1 MYRKGK
7 VVLRNQDCIEGMGK
21 LKAGSISCI
30 ATSPPYNIG
39 TKYPSS
45 NDSMPRSEYLA
56 WLDEALRGM
65 NRVMEDGASLFLNV
79 GGKPSDPMIPLEV
92 LKVAT
97 DTFYLQNTIHWVKSI
112 AVPMI
117 KSADSEEVT
126 IGHYKPINSA
136 KYLNDCHEYIFHF
149 TKSRT
154 VPLDRTAIGV
164 PYADKSNVERW
175 NKEDDKHCRGNVW
188 FMPYKTIKSRDEQRP
203 HPSTFPAE
211 IPRRCFKLHGL
222 DRIKRAMDPLMG
234 IGTSAIV
241 ARELKLSFVG
251 FEIEEEYYD
260 RAKQNLSNQA

>member
-7 VVLRNQDCIEGMGK
+7 VVLRNQDCIEGMGN

-30 ATSPPYNIG
+30 VTSPPYNIG
-39 TKYPSS
+39 TKYPTYD
-45 NDSMPRSEYLA
+45 DSMPRKNYLWWVDA
-56 WLDEALRGM
+56 WIREM
-65 NRVMEDGASLFLNV
+65 WRVMDERSSLFLNV
-79 GGKPSDPMIPLEV
+79 GGKPSDPLIPLQI
-92 LKVAT
+92 LDVAQKK
-97 DTFYLQNTIHWVKSI
+97 FRLQNTIHWVKSI
-112 AVPMI
+112 AMPIGMEDKTV
-117 KSADSEEVT
+117 
-126 IGHYKPINSA
+126 GHYKPINSA

-149 TKSRT
+149 TKYED

-175 NKEDDKHCRGNVW
+175 NREDDKHCRGNVW
-188 FMPYKTIKSRDEQRP
+188 FMPYKTIRSRDKQRP

-222 DRIKRAMDPLMG
+222 DRIKRAMDPFMG

-251 FEIEEEYYD
+251 FEIEEEYYS
-260 RAKQNLSNQA
+260 RAKQNLI